1 MDEKLKALIKELGM
15 DYWEQ
20 DYYIASLDDFKKG
33 TECSAVNEDGT
44 WKPCAVLF
52 SIYTS
57 VQECIDKTCNK
68 TGNWKIYKVQP
79 LETLS
84 HKVNSEWLTTHF
96 TVLKCIRAVSVMY

>member
-1 MDEKLKALIKELGM
+1 MDEKLKALLKEIKVLCI

-20 DYYIASLDDFKKG
+20 DYYIASLDDFKNG
-33 TECSAVNEDGT
+33 TEHLRDDIEDV
-44 WKPCAVLF
+44 PF
-52 SIYTS
+52 SIYTN
-57 VQECIDKTCNK
+57 VQECLDKVCNK

-96 TVLKCIRAVSVMY
+96 TVLKCVRAVSVVY

>member
-1 MDEKLKALIKELGM
+1 MDEKLKALLKEIKEIGI

-20 DYYIASLDDFKKG
+20 AYYIASLDDFKNG
-33 TECSAVNEDGT
+33 TECLRDDL
-44 WKPCAVLF
+44 PF
-52 SIYTS
+52 SIYTN
-57 VQECIDKTCNK
+57 VKECLDKTCNK

>member
-1 MDEKLKALIKELGM
+1 MAETLKALLKEIKEIGI

-20 DYYIASLDDFKKG
+20 SYYIASLDDFKIG
-33 TECSAVNEDGT
+33 TEHLRDDL
-44 WKPCAVLF
+44 PF
-52 SIYTS
+52 SIYTN
-57 VQECIDKTCNK
+57 VQECLDKTCNK

-96 TVLKCIRAVSVMY
+96 TVLKCIRTVSVMY